1 MAIPVVIGY
10 GFSFETVATGISMY
24 VRIIRMPLKPGA
36 AEAMRQAVQDYV
48 SSGDLGG
55 DFLGS
60 LMLTNDDRSEAL
72 GVTFWRTREA
82 RDESA
87 RRTPEVMA
95 AYQELL
101 SDDYSLL
108 GQYEVTISNMIRGI
122 DLDDSVPVK

>member
-1 MAIPVVIGY
+1 
-10 GFSFETVATGISMY
+10 MY

-36 AEAMRQAVQDYV
+36 AEAMRQAVQDYI
-48 SSGDLGG
+48 SGGDLGG

-60 LMLTNDDRSEAL
+60 LMLTTDDRSEAL

-95 AYQELL
+95 AYEELL

-108 GQYEVTISNMIRGI
+108 GQYEVSISNMIRGI
-122 DLDDSVPVK
+122 DLDDSVPIE

>member
-1 MAIPVVIGY
+1 
-10 GFSFETVATGISMY
+10 MY

-36 AEAMRQAVQDYV
+36 AEAMRQAVNDYIA
-48 SSGDLGG
+48 SGDLGG

-60 LMLTNDDRSEAL
+60 LMLTTDDRGEAL

-87 RRTPEVMA
+87 KRTPEVMA
-95 AYQELL
+95 AYEELL

-108 GQYEVTISNMIRGI
+108 GQYEVSISNMIRGI
-122 DLDDSVPVK
+122 DLDDSVPIE